1 MLRVGSGGV
10 AQTDG
15 GAWTRRVSYPRQP
28 SRGGAGGVE
37 DATQVAA
44 TQTSA
49 PGCYLLSMADSA
61 VSSCHTLMQTCYN
74 AKTAGLIW
82 WGTLNGRRRSR
93 GALLTT
99 GP

>member
-1 MLRVGSGGV
+1 NWRWRNRPMLRVRSGGV

-28 SRGGAGGVE
+28 SRGGAGGGG
-37 DATQVAA
+37 
-44 TQTSA
+44 
-49 PGCYLLSMADSA
+49 GCNSSCGNTDEQPRMLFWMADGA

-82 WGTLNGRRRSR
+82 
-93 GALLTT
+93 
-99 GP
+99 

>member
-1 MLRVGSGGV
+1 MLRVRSGGV

-44 TQTSA
+44 TQTSSL
-49 PGCYLLSMADSA
+49 GCCSGWQMAQCLA
-61 VSSCHTLMQTCYN
+61 ATPSCKHAIMLR
-74 AKTAGLIW
+74 L
-82 WGTLNGRRRSR
+82 RV
-93 GALLTT
+93 
-99 GP
+99 